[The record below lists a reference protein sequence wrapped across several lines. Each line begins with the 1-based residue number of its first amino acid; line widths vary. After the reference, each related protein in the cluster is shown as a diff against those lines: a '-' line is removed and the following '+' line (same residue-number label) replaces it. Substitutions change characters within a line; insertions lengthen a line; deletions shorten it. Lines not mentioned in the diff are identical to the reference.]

1 MAEKAQHAILRF
13 TKQKAGPAGALEAH
27 HERTKE
33 QYASNP
39 DIDLTRSKYNFHIIQ
54 PTQKYR
60 REIDARIKAAGC
72 KTRKDSTMF
81 VDTLITASP
90 EFFAGRSR
98 SDIQAYFTEAVAFME
113 KKIGRGNIFS
123 AVVHMDEKT
132 PHLHLCFTPITK
144 DGRLSAKEILGNR
157 AQLSQWQDEFHAH
170 MSKAFP
176 VLQRG
181 ESALVTKRRHIP
193 TWLFKQSVDLTRQQR
208 AIEQAVSEIG
218 RMNAGKK
225 RDEILQMVGPYFSR
239 LESHLGQM
247 KKYQATID
255 YLTQE
260 NTGLRAQARD
270 ALNGESDRR
279 FEVLQLK
286 KENERLRRFVQ
297 SIPPELREALK
308 QQQRGNR
315 HKGKFER

>member
-1 MAEKAQHAILRF
+1 MAQHAILRF
-13 TKQKAGPAGALEAH
+13 EKRKAGPAGALETH

-39 DIDLTRSKYNFHIIQ
+39 DIDTGRSGDNFHIIR

-60 REIDARIKAAGC
+60 REIDSRIKAAGC
-72 KTRKDSTMF
+72 RTRKDSTMF

-98 SDIQAYFTEAVAFME
+98 WEVQAYFTEAAAFME
-113 KKIGRGNIFS
+113 RKVGRGNIFS

-157 AQLSQWQDEFHAH
+157 AQLSKWQDEFHAH

-176 VLQRG
+176 ALQRG
-181 ESALVTKRRHIP
+181 ESALVTKRKHIP
-193 TWLFKQSVDLTRQQR
+193 TWLFKQSIDLTRQQR
-208 AIEQAVSEIG
+208 AIEKAISEIG
-218 RMNAGKK
+218 VLNAGKK
-225 RDEILQMVGPYFSR
+225 RDEVLELVGPYFSR
-239 LESHLGQM
+239 LEQHLGQM
-247 KKYQATID
+247 QKYQATID

-260 NTGLRAQARD
+260 NAGLKEKVRD
-270 ALNGESDRR
+270 EKSIQKRM
-279 FEVLQLK
+279 EVLTLK
-286 KENERLRRFVQ
+286 KENEQLRRFVN
-297 SIPPELREALK
+297 SIPPEIRQALRE
-308 QQQRGNR
+308 QQRGQR
-315 HKGKFER
+315 HPKDYQR